1 MYVMEYLLY
10 HLRPYGIDSTVRFEN
25 EERKR
30 ITVPSKETSV
40 KMKNI
45 DDSVSIESQEI
56 NLHKKHN
63 TDYQNKTNLTDV
75 SLKNMTNHSKNA
87 TTVTI
92 V

>member
-1 MYVMEYLLY
+1 
-10 HLRPYGIDSTVRFEN
+10 
-25 EERKR
+25 
-30 ITVPSKETSV
+30 
-40 KMKNI
+40 MKNI
-45 DDSVSIESQEI
+45 DDSVSIEGEDI